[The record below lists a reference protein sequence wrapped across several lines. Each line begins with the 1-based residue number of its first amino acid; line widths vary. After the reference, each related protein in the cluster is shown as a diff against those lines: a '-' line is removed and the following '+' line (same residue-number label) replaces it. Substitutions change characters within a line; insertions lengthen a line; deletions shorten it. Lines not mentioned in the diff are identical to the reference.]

1 MPKRAFFKEFHFLS
15 PPIISRF
22 KIVTKA
28 VVTDVPRFVYFFVHT
43 PVYQGFV
50 KSIESSQNSKDSLVV
65 IKEFRVPLNDY
76 EWGLPAGLIDP
87 GEDIK
92 NCVKRELK
100 EETGLELVSFLRE
113 PSPIVY
119 NSAGIT
125 NEGCSIV
132 FVEATGT
139 ISKEHLQDEEDIE
152 TYLMSKLD
160 VKTLMWLAS
169 NGKTKI
175 GAKAWMAFELF
186 LSGVI

>member
-1 MPKRAFFKEFHFLS
+1 MEIKSE
-15 PPIISRF
+15 
-22 KIVTKA
+22 KIVHATRFLEMMTTQFTVKDSQDVREWNWCRRPKSQNA
-28 VVTDVPRFVYFFVHT
+28 VVIIAKV
-43 PVYQGFV
+43 
-50 KSIESSQNSKDSLVV
+50 KDSLVV

-87 GEDIK
+87 GEDVK
-92 NCVKRELK
+92 DCVKRELK
-100 EETGLELVSFLRE
+100 EETGLELISFLRE